1 MEERN
6 EVLANIIKFAAMA
19 YKKPEAEI
27 NENTNV
33 SEELGVQSMQRVA
46 LSASIENE
54 YDVMIPVARIGQFET
69 IGEIV
74 DYADNRKVKR
84 RKPC

>member
-6 EVLANIIKFAAMA
+6 EVLANIIEFASRA
-19 YKKPEAEI
+19 YEKPVDEI
-27 NENTNV
+27 NENTKI
-33 SEELGVQSMQRVA
+33 SEELGVRSMQRVA

-69 IGEIV
+69 IGDLV
-74 DYADNRKVKR
+74 DHVMDEM
-84 RKPC
+84 

>member
-19 YKKPEAEI
+19 YKKQEEEI

-69 IGEIV
+69 IGDIV
-74 DYADNRKVKR
+74 DYVMDEM
-84 RKPC
+84 

>member
-19 YKKPEAEI
+19 YKKPEEEI

-33 SEELGVQSMQRVA
+33 SEELGVQSMQRVE

-54 YDVMIPVARIGQFET
+54 YDVMIPVARIGNFKT
-69 IGEIV
+69 SGDIV
-74 DYADNRKVKR
+74 DYVMDEM
-84 RKPC
+84 